1 MRRMAGQ
8 MPTSSAS
15 ADDRVRALEREC
27 AELGR
32 RLDVVYASRSWRL
45 TAPLRLIAVWVRRL
59 RVASRRVAPSR
70 GEVGAGEAAGYPPA
84 TLRARVAGTADVDW
98 FKESARTAID
108 DIEAALAANGTCL
121 SEVARIYDFG
131 CGCGRLTIPRVSRV
145 GAERLT
151 ATDNDSA
158 ATAWL
163 HARLPGVRVERSP
176 TLPPLAYS
184 DGEFDLII
192 GWSIFTH
199 LPEDYQDAWLAE
211 LARVL
216 GPGGVL
222 LLTVSGATSFD
233 VLGAAADDP
242 VRNALPDEGFIYYDK
257 NYGPDSP
264 FEPYYQTAFHHPQY
278 IRRHWSRWFEVVEIR
293 AGAAR
298 PAQDM
303 VVLRSRSPATADP
316 AGTPRY

>member
-1 MRRMAGQ
+1 MAGPS
-8 MPTSSAS
+8 PTSPAG

-45 TAPLRLIAVWVRRL
+45 TAPLRLIAAWVRRL
-59 RVASRRVAPSR
+59 RPARGRAGARDHGAAP
-70 GEVGAGEAAGYPPA
+70 GEEARYPPA
-84 TLRARVAGTADVDW
+84 ALRARVAGTADLDW
-98 FKESARTAID
+98 FKESAQMGLD
-108 DIEAALAANGTCL
+108 DIDAALIASGTQLAAF
-121 SEVARIYDFG
+121 ERIYDFG
-131 CGCGRLTIPRVSRV
+131 CGCGRLTIPLATRV

-151 ATDNDSA
+151 ATDNDA
-158 ATAWL
+158 TATAWL
-163 HARLPGVRVERSP
+163 GARLPGARVEASP
-176 TLPPLAYS
+176 TLPPLAYA

-199 LPEDYQDAWLAE
+199 LPEDYQDAWLPE

-216 GPGGVL
+216 VPGGL
-222 LLTVSGATSFD
+222 ALLTVSGMTSFD

-242 VRNALPDEGFIYYDK
+242 VRNALPGAGFIYYDK

-264 FEPYYQTAFHHPQY
+264 FEPYYQTAFHHPHY
-278 IRRHWSRWFEVVEIR
+278 IRRHWSRWLEVVDVR

-303 VVLRSRSPATADP
+303 VVLRSRSPAAAVG
-316 AGTPRY
+316 AGAGRD